1 MKKLTKLSII
11 LVIAS
16 VLVSNLYATSQTK
29 VWQKI
34 YTGNN
39 YSGAYAI
46 TPTKDGG
53 FIVAGCTEAL
63 DNGESRVYLIK
74 IDESGNTFWERTFG
88 GEKDDVAYAIAPAK
102 GGNFIVAGYT
112 KSFGNGKSDVYLLKI
127 DEDGNKIWEE
137 TFGEEKDDIAYAII
151 RTEDKKFIISGY
163 TESFGNG
170 KKDIYLIKVKYNQ
183 K

>member
-1 MKKLTKLSII
+1 MKKYLGYLLVLII
-11 LVIAS
+11 FINSPVFAG
-16 VLVSNLYATSQTK
+16 K
-29 VWQKI
+29 VWEKTFDAFGMKKNDI
-34 YTGNN
+34 A
-39 YSGAYAI
+39 YSI

-127 DEDGNKIWEE
+127 DEDGNITWEE

-170 KKDIYLIKVKYNQ
+170 KKDIYLIKVK
-183 K
+183 

>member
-1 MKKLTKLSII
+1 MKKYLGYLLVLII
-11 LVIAS
+11 FINSPVFAG
-16 VLVSNLYATSQTK
+16 K
-29 VWQKI
+29 VWEKTFDAFGMKKNDI
-34 YTGNN
+34 
-39 YSGAYAI
+39 AYAI

-74 IDESGNTFWERTFG
+74 IDENGNIIWEHVFSGETT
-88 GEKDDVAYAIAPAK
+88 YAITPTGD
-102 GGNFIVAGYT
+102 GGFIAAGYT

-127 DEDGNKIWEE
+127 DEDGNITWEE

-170 KKDIYLIKVKYNQ
+170 KKDIYLIKVK
-183 K
+183 